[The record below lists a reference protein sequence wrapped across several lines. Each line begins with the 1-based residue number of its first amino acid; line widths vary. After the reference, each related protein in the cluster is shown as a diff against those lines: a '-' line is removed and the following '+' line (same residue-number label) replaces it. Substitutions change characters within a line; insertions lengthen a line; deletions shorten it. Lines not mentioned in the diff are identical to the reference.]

1 MRLVIPFAAP
11 LGNQCRLAVAQLQ
24 LPHFHQ
30 LLLAMPLASRI
41 SGLST
46 DLSTLSERIATGD
59 RFADGLI
66 PWAALKTGLSDSAL
80 ITPCHL
86 KVQADHVAMIDPTE
100 LALEDTESQ
109 ALMQAM
115 ASYFLEDGLTLQW
128 LDAGTWIAQ
137 GPLLRDFPSASLE
150 RVRGQPV
157 DAWIPRQAQAKTIR
171 RLQNEMQML
180 LYTHPI
186 NDARTARGALP
197 VSSFWLSGSGNL
209 TDAASSLPS
218 LPDVEVLNHLQ
229 APALRDDAYAWM
241 AAWHAIDQ
249 GPLKALLSGVQKAQ
263 ISLCGATQAQTFK
276 YQPQNLWQRLRNRI
290 QPPSV
295 ASILLS
301 L

>member
-1 MRLVIPFAAP
+1 MHLVIPFAAP

-24 LPHFHQ
+24 LPHLRQ
-30 LLLAMPLASRI
+30 LLLDLPLASQMRGQP
-41 SGLST
+41 S
-46 DLSTLSERIATGD
+46 DLSPLSERIASGD

-66 PWAALKTGLSDSAL
+66 PWAALQTGQADSAW

-86 KVQADHVAMIDPTE
+86 KVQADHVAMTDPSA

-109 ALMQAM
+109 TLMQAM
-115 ASYFLEDGLTLQW
+115 VPYFLEDGLSLQW
-128 LDAGTWIAQ
+128 QDANTWLAH
-137 GPLLRDFPSASLE
+137 GPILRGFPSASLE

-157 DAWIPRQAQAKTIR
+157 DPWIPRQDQAKTIR

-197 VSSFWLSGSGNL
+197 ISSFWLSGTGNVADGASNMTSL
-209 TDAASSLPS
+209 QETD
-218 LPDVEVLNHLQ
+218 VLKYLQ
-229 APALRDDAYAWM
+229 APALQDDAYAWM
-241 AAWHAIDQ
+241 TAWHAIDQ
-249 GPLKALLSGVQKAQ
+249 GPLKALLSDVHQAQ
-263 ISLCGATQAQTFK
+263 LSLCGETQAHTYQH
-276 YQPQNLWQRLRNRI
+276 QPQTLWQRLLKRM

-295 ASILLS
+295 SSILLS

>member
-1 MRLVIPFAAP
+1 MP
-11 LGNQCRLAVAQLQ
+11 VASQ
-24 LPHFHQ
+24 
-30 LLLAMPLASRI
+30 I
-41 SGLST
+41 NGLSS
-46 DLSTLSERIATGD
+46 DLSTLSERIATSD

-66 PWAALKTGLSDSAL
+66 PWAALKTGQSDSAL

-86 KVQADHVAMIDPTE
+86 KVQADHVAMSDPTE
-100 LALEDTESQ
+100 LALEDSESQ

-115 ASYFLEDGLTLQW
+115 EPYFLEDGLTLQW

-137 GPLLRDFPSASLE
+137 GPLLREFSSASLE

-186 NDARTARGALP
+186 NDARIACGALP
-197 VSSFWLSGSGNL
+197 VSSFWLSGTGNL
-209 TDAASSLPS
+209 TDAASSLPA
-218 LPDVEVLNHLQ
+218 LPDVEVLNQLQ
-229 APALRDDAYAWM
+229 GPALRDDAYAWM

-249 GPLKALLSGVQKAQ
+249 GPLKALLSDVQTAQ
-263 ISLCGATQAQTFK
+263 ISLCGATQAQTFE
-276 YQPQNLWQRLRNRI
+276 YQPQSLWQRLRNRI
-290 QPPSV
+290 QPPSL
-295 ASILLS
+295 ASTLLS

>member
-1 MRLVIPFAAP
+1 MISFAAP

-30 LLLAMPLASRI
+30 LLLAMPLDSRI

-86 KVQADHVAMIDPTE
+86 KVQADHVAMTDPAE
-100 LALEDTESQ
+100 LALEDSESK

-115 ASYFLEDGLTLQW
+115 EPYFLEDGLTLQW
-128 LDAGTWIAQ
+128 LDAGNWLAQ
-137 GPLLRDFPSASLE
+137 GPLLSEFPSASLE

-157 DAWIPRQAQAKTIR
+157 DPWIPRQAQAKTIR

-186 NDARTARGALP
+186 NDARTARSALP
-197 VSSFWLSGSGNL
+197 VSSFWLSGTGSL
-209 TDAASSLPS
+209 TTTESSLPAM
-218 LPDVEVLNHLQ
+218 PDVEVLNQLQ
-229 APALRDDAYAWM
+229 GPALRDDAYAWM
-241 AAWHAIDQ
+241 AAWNAIDQ
-249 GPLKALLSGVQKAQ
+249 GPLKALLSDVQKAQ
-263 ISLCGATQAQTFK
+263 ISLCGASQAQTFK

-295 ASILLS
+295 ASTLLS